1 MEAGQTTSTT
11 TAGTGLP
18 VLHIKFNEQG
28 LASLTQQTKELLFL
42 KGETAV
48 KLSLWCRTDPS
59 SHEQEEP
66 SSAHGPALGFSA
78 CPQDNCRD
86 SSTIM
91 LNTPQSR
98 QRQQDGQER
107 SGGGGYSS
115 LTCTV
120 PFLSIQSKAIATETS
135 EAANGVSAGPMSAE
149 AREDLTFIYICG

>member
-1 MEAGQTTSTT
+1 MV
-11 TAGTGLP
+11 LP
-18 VLHIKFNEQG
+18 
-28 LASLTQQTKELLFL
+28 LASQHVPKI
-42 KGETAV
+42 TAV
-48 KLSLWCRTDPS
+48 TP
-59 SHEQEEP
+59 
-66 SSAHGPALGFSA
+66 LGT
-78 CPQDNCRD
+78 
-86 SSTIM
+86 TIM